1 MKLKTVFITSFHN
14 PSSWIAVFFLFC
26 FAELS
31 AQVPKGF
38 ASLTS
43 SIEDIVIEA
52 KYKTQ
57 DNFTGRPVN
66 GYDQLELMLTVEAI
80 EALKAAQREFVQ
92 DGYAIK
98 VFDAYRPQKAVDDFV
113 QWAAIENDTLN
124 KQAFYPNLKKSELF
138 PLGYIAERSGHSRGS
153 TLDLTLVYL
162 KGERALEEVDMG
174 GNYDYFGEASHVFYE
189 DITAKQ
195 KAARMYL
202 RRVMLKHG
210 FQPYEKEWWHFTLK
224 NEPYPS
230 TYFDH

>member
-1 MKLKTVFITSFHN
+1 MLLLYPLIL
-14 PSSWIAVFFLFC
+14 I
-26 FAELS
+26 

-38 ASLTS
+38 ASLS
-43 SIEDIVIEA
+43 GIEGIHIEA
-52 KYKTQ
+52 KYKTN

-66 GYDQLELMLTVEAI
+66 GYNQLEVMLTVEAI

-92 DGYAIK
+92 DGYGIK

-113 QWAAIENDTLN
+113 QWAAIETDTLN
-124 KQAFYPNLKKSELF
+124 KQAFYPNLKKSQLF
-138 PLGYIAERSGHSRGS
+138 TFGYIAARSGHSRGS

-162 KGERALEEVDMG
+162 KGEKRLEEVDMG
-174 GNYDYFGEASHVFYE
+174 GSYDYFGEVSHVLYK
-189 DITAKQ
+189 DLTVKQ

-202 RRVMLKHG
+202 RRIMLKHG

-224 NEPYPS
+224 NEPYPT

>member
-1 MKLKTVFITSFHN
+1 MKLKTVFFTSFQR
-14 PSSWIAVFFLFC
+14 PSSWVAVFFLLC
-26 FAELS
+26 FAELA

-38 ASLTS
+38 ASLS
-43 SIEDIVIEA
+43 SIEGIHIEA
-52 KYKTQ
+52 KYKTN

-66 GYDQLELMLTVEAI
+66 GYNQLEVMLTVEAI
-80 EALKAAQREFVQ
+80 EALKAAQRQFVQ

-113 QWAAIENDTLN
+113 QWAAIETDTLN
-124 KQAFYPNLKKSELF
+124 KQAFYPNLKKSQLF
-138 PLGYIAERSGHSRGS
+138 PMGYIAARSGHSRGS

-162 KGERALEEVDMG
+162 KGEKGLEEVDMG
-174 GNYDYFGEASHVFYE
+174 GSYDYFGEVSHVFYK
-189 DITAKQ
+189 DLTAKQ

-202 RRVMLKHG
+202 RRIMLKHG

-224 NEPYPS
+224 NEPYPT

>member
-1 MKLKTVFITSFHN
+1 MKSETAFIISFKI
-14 PSSWIAVFFLFC
+14 PSSWIELLFLFC
-26 FAELS
+26 LAELS

-43 SIEDIVIEA
+43 SIEYIVIEA

-57 DNFTGRPVN
+57 DNFTGRPVK
-66 GYDQLELMLTVEAI
+66 GYDQLELMLTIEAI

-113 QWAAIENDTLN
+113 QWAAMENDTLN
-124 KQAFYPNLKKSELF
+124 KRAFYPNLKKSQLF
-138 PLGYIAERSGHSRGS
+138 PLGYIAARSGHSRGS

-174 GNYDYFGEASHVFYE
+174 GSYDYFGEASHVFYE

-224 NEPYPS
+224 NEPYPT

>member
-1 MKLKTVFITSFHN
+1 MKPADKIKLGFSLMFLLN
-14 PSSWIAVFFLFC
+14 PCVLI
-26 FAELS
+26 

-38 ASLTS
+38 ASLSS

-57 DNFTGRPVN
+57 DNFTGRPVK
-66 GYDQLELMLTVEAI
+66 GYDKLELMLTIEAI
-80 EALKAAQREFVQ
+80 EALKAAQREFVH

-113 QWAAIENDTLN
+113 QWAAFENDTLN

-138 PLGYIAERSGHSRGS
+138 PLGYIAARSGHSRGS
-153 TLDLTLVYL
+153 TIDLTLVYL
-162 KGERALEEVDMG
+162 KGEKALEEVDMG
-174 GNYDYFGEASHVFYE
+174 ASYDYFGEKSHVFYE

-202 RRVMLKHG
+202 RHVMLKHS

-224 NEPYPS
+224 NEPYPN

>member
-1 MKLKTVFITSFHN
+1 MLLLYPFIL
-14 PSSWIAVFFLFC
+14 I
-26 FAELS
+26 

-38 ASLTS
+38 ASLS
-43 SIEDIVIEA
+43 GIEGIQIEA
-52 KYKTQ
+52 KYKTN

-66 GYDQLELMLTVEAI
+66 GYDQLEVMLTVEAI
-80 EALKAAQREFVQ
+80 EALKAAQRQFVQ
-92 DGYAIK
+92 DGYTIK

-124 KQAFYPNLKKSELF
+124 KRNFYPNLKKSELF
-138 PLGYIAERSGHSRGS
+138 PLGYIAARSGHSRGS

-174 GNYDYFGEASHVFYE
+174 ESYDYFGEASHVFYE

-202 RRVMLKHG
+202 RHVMLKHG

-224 NEPYPS
+224 NEPYPT

>member
-1 MKLKTVFITSFHN
+1 MKATHKVKVGVSFVLLLY
-14 PSSWIAVFFLFC
+14 PFVLI
-26 FAELS
+26 

-38 ASLTS
+38 ASLS
-43 SIEDIVIEA
+43 CIEGIQIEA
-52 KYKTQ
+52 KYKTN

-66 GYDQLELMLTVEAI
+66 GYDQLEVMLTVEAI
-80 EALKAAQREFVQ
+80 EALKAAQRQFVQ

-124 KQAFYPNLKKSELF
+124 KRNFYPNLKKSELF
-138 PLGYIAERSGHSRGS
+138 HLGYIATRSGHSRGS

-174 GNYDYFGEASHVFYE
+174 ESYDYFGEASHVFYE
-189 DITAKQ
+189 DITVKQ

-224 NEPYPS
+224 NEPYPT

>member
-1 MKLKTVFITSFHN
+1 MKPVDKIKLGFSLVFLLN
-14 PSSWIAVFFLFC
+14 PCGLI
-26 FAELS
+26 

-38 ASLTS
+38 ASLSS

-57 DNFTGRPVN
+57 DNFTGRPVK
-66 GYDQLELMLTVEAI
+66 GYDKLELMLTIEAI

-113 QWAAIENDTLN
+113 QWAAFENDTLN

-138 PLGYIAERSGHSRGS
+138 PLGYIAARSGHSRGS
-153 TLDLTLVYL
+153 TIDLTLVYL
-162 KGERALEEVDMG
+162 KGEKALEEVDMG
-174 GNYDYFGEASHVFYE
+174 SSYDYFGEKSHVFYE

-202 RRVMLKHG
+202 RNVMLKHS

-224 NEPYPS
+224 NEPYPT

>member
-1 MKLKTVFITSFHN
+1 VKPTHKILLGFSLV
-14 PSSWIAVFFLFC
+14 FLFHP
-26 FAELS
+26 FVLI

-57 DNFTGRPVN
+57 DNFTGRPIK
-66 GYDQLELMLTVEAI
+66 GYDQLELMLTIEAI
-80 EALKAAQREFVQ
+80 EALKAAQQEFVQ

-124 KQAFYPNLKKSELF
+124 KQAFYPNLKKSQLF
-138 PLGYIAERSGHSRGS
+138 PLGYIAARSGHSRGS
-153 TLDLTLVYL
+153 TVDLTLVYL
-162 KGERALEEVDMG
+162 KGEKGLEEVDMG
-174 GNYDYFGEASHVFYE
+174 GSYDYFGEASHVFYE